1 MRTFQKTQQLLM
13 HNLGVSEDE
22 LFPEQSL
29 QNLGIDSLAAM
40 ELMFDLREEF
50 GIDVPYGQHRVAT
63 LGDLVALIDGRLLHL
78 STNALAGGSAQDGR
92 FV

>member
-1 MRTFQKTQQLLM
+1 MTTFRKMQQMLIQR
-13 HNLGVSEDE
+13 LGLGEKE

-29 QNLGIDSLAAM
+29 QNLGIDSLVAM

-63 LGDLVALIDGRLLHL
+63 LGDLVAVIDRQLVLLG
-78 STNALAGGSAQDGR
+78 TNAFPSGSAEDR
-92 FV
+92 SFV